1 MLKTINQFIVDCSMS
16 WWKFLL
22 IFLGFNATMFG
33 LQRIT
38 AEFPAITAG
47 DTPFDMQNDLRPDQI
62 FAQLEGYTERAFELY
77 TQFQIIDYL
86 FPVVAGMLLA
96 TVSAFALR
104 HASPEWY
111 DTALRKNLF
120 VVILIPTVFDF
131 LENLGLLRAVT
142 AWPERAE
149 TAAQFAVLAKM
160 GKLTTMNISFAITG
174 ALLLWAAVSWLRRRS
189 SSA

>member
-1 MLKTINQFIVDCSMS
+1 MIYGPARFSCSS
-16 WWKFLL
+16 
-22 IFLGFNATMFG
+22 
-33 LQRIT
+33 R
-38 AEFPAITAG
+38 
-47 DTPFDMQNDLRPDQI
+47 
-62 FAQLEGYTERAFELY
+62 GYTERAFELY

-131 LENLGLLRAVT
+131 LENFGLLRARHGMAGT
-142 AWPERAE
+142 SGDCRDSLRYWRR
-149 TAAQFAVLAKM
+149 
-160 GKLTTMNISFAITG
+160 
-174 ALLLWAAVSWLRRRS
+174 WAS
-189 SSA
+189 